1 MLNIPSAI
9 SSVCIKGKQL
19 IKLAFLED
27 VNFSFC
33 GTFEYVFPVML
44 WQCEKKRRHFK
55 QWIYVHDE
63 YFYLGSMCFVL
74 IQLEHFAVC

>member
-44 WQCEKKRRHFK
+44 WQCEKRGAILNSGFMYTMNIFTWD
-55 QWIYVHDE
+55 Q
-63 YFYLGSMCFVL
+63 CVL
-74 IQLEHFAVC
+74 F